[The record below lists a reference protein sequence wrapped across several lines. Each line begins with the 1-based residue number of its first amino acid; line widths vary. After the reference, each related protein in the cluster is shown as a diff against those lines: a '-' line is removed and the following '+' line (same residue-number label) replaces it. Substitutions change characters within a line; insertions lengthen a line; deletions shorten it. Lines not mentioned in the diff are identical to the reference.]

1 MKGGN
6 NMSLF
11 TIFILVLLLGLG
23 LVATGLVLNFSMENS
38 ISMNILGIVILYLGV
53 FASNVG
59 FWGLVVVS
67 VIEIWKHLI

>member
-1 MKGGN
+1 
-6 NMSLF
+6 MSLF

-23 LVATGLVLNFSMENS
+23 LIAIGLVLNFNTKNP
-38 ISMNILGIVILYLGV
+38 ISVNILGIAILYLGA

>member
-1 MKGGN
+1 
-6 NMSLF
+6 MSLF

-23 LVATGLVLNFSMENS
+23 LIAIGLVLNFNMKNP
-38 ISMNILGIVILYLGV
+38 ISVNILGIVILYLGT
-53 FASNVG
+53 FASSVG

>member
-1 MKGGN
+1 MN
-6 NMSLF
+6 LF
-11 TIFILVLLLGLG
+11 TIFILALLLGLG
-23 LVATGLVLNFSMENS
+23 LIAIGLVLNFNTKNP
-38 ISMNILGIVILYLGV
+38 ISVNILGIAILYLGA

>member
-1 MKGGN
+1 
-6 NMSLF
+6 MSLF

-23 LVATGLVLNFSMENS
+23 FVAIGLVLNFNTKNPIS
-38 ISMNILGIVILYLGV
+38 INILGVAILYLGA
-53 FASNVG
+53 FTSNVG

>member
-1 MKGGN
+1 
-6 NMSLF
+6 MSLIS
-11 TIFILVLLLGLG
+11 IFILILLSGLG
-23 LVATGLVLNFSMENS
+23 LIAIGLVLNFNTKNP
-38 ISMNILGIVILYLGV
+38 ISVNILGIAILYLGA

>member
-1 MKGGN
+1 
-6 NMSLF
+6 MSLIS
-11 TIFILVLLLGLG
+11 IFILILLLGLG
-23 LVATGLVLNFSMENS
+23 LIATGLVLNFSMKNS
-38 ISMNILGIVILYLGV
+38 ISMNILGIVILYLGA

>member
-23 LVATGLVLNFSMENS
+23 LVATGLVLNFSMKNS
-38 ISMNILGIVILYLGV
+38 ISMNILGIVILYLGT

>member
-1 MKGGN
+1 
-6 NMSLF
+6 MSLF

-23 LVATGLVLNFSMENS
+23 LIAIGLVLNFNTKNP
-38 ISMNILGIVILYLGV
+38 ISVNILGIAILYLGA

-67 VIEIWKHLI
+67 VIEIWKHLT

>member
-1 MKGGN
+1 
-6 NMSLF
+6 MSLF

-23 LVATGLVLNFSMENS
+23 LIAIGLVLNFNTKNP
-38 ISMNILGIVILYLGV
+38 ISVNILGIAILYLGA

-59 FWGLVVVS
+59 FWGLVVVA